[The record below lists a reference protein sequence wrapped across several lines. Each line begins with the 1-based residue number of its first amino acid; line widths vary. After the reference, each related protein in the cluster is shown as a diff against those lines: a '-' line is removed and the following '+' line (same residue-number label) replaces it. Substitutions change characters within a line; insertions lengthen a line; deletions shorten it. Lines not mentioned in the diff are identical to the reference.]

1 MKLKVAAI
9 VVSSLMFVSASA
21 FAACI
26 GSTGPGGPCSTGP
39 GGGLST
45 GPGGGLSTGPGG
57 GLSTGPGGGLSTGP
71 GNTWRRVP
79 AQ

>member
-1 MKLKVAAI
+1 MKIYITVFTLL
-9 VVSSLMFVSASA
+9 SLLFFSGNA
-21 FAACI
+21 FARCI

-57 GLSTGPGGGLSTGP
+57 GLSTGPGNRWITVPGGGKWKLK
-71 GNTWRRVP
+71 R
-79 AQ
+79 